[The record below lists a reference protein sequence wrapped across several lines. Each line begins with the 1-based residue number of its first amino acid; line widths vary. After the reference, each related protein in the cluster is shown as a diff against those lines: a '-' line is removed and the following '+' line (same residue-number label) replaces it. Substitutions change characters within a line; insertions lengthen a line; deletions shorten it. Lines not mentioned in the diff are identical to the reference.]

1 DATLIVDVG
10 GGSVELILTEDAQ
23 AVKLHSL
30 KIGVARLSEQFV
42 TSDPLKAKDL
52 TALQDHLTEQLDP
65 VLTRFAARDV
75 RRVVG
80 TSGTMLNLVSIAGY
94 QRGEPPE
101 GHLHHVVA
109 TPEEIARIRRTLCKA
124 DRSERLRVK
133 GLDAKRVDTIVA
145 GAILADLILE
155 RVGA

>member
-1 DATLIVDVG
+1 
-10 GGSVELILTEDAQ
+10 
-23 AVKLHSL
+23 
-30 KIGVARLSEQFV
+30 
-42 TSDPLKAKDL
+42 
-52 TALQDHLTEQLDP
+52 DP

-155 RVGA
+155 RVGAKELVACTWALREGVLLDFIARHRKGIEELERFSDPRRRSI